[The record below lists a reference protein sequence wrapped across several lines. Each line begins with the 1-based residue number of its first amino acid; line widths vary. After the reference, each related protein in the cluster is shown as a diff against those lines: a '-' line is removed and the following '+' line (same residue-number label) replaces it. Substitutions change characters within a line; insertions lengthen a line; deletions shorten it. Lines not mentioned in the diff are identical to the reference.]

1 MPNHEI
7 KTRFRLE
14 GEQQY
19 SAAMKDAAAAQKVL
33 NAEMKLAEATFENTG
48 DAQEFAAESARILRD
63 QINEQKKAVDAAEQA
78 MKQLGSRTD
87 ENKNKFDSWQKKLLG
102 AKTQLTQ
109 LQTKLTNAQ
118 EEFGKTDEKAKE
130 TDLAKGIDF
139 ANTIKAIDGITNAIE
154 TVIKTAFR
162 AAKALW
168 DMGVD
173 AGKWAKDLTASSK
186 KLGVDP
192 ETYQSWQFATG
203 VIGMSVDDIK
213 NAWDALGNKLNSDQ
227 AGDQFRQLNE
237 DMSKIGVGLRNQ
249 QGDLKNSR
257 DLFWNV
263 VDALRAMGT
272 EAQYGETANKLF
284 GGNWRNLIPL
294 IERGSLGFH
303 ALALEGKQTATVSNE
318 NVKALA
324 EFGDKAD
331 KVNTQLN
338 TLKYDT
344 LAALA
349 PTFNQVAEAL
359 SKAISAMDEF
369 VKSEEGRA
377 ALEGLNEALS
387 GLIKSFLGE
396 DNGKETFASI
406 VNTAKEA
413 VTGFTEALAWI
424 KDHGSSVAGI
434 IMSMVGAWAG
444 LKVVKGA
451 MEMFQIGKAGVS
463 GAKNLFNGGKN
474 LLSNLFGGKSASA
487 ESLDDVAKSF
497 SDTAERFSDTA
508 DAFESAADSAKQ
520 SAEAAKSSSEA
531 AKSASESASSSSE
544 SASSSA
550 DAASSSSDAAS
561 SSSQAAESASDT
573 ASSNASA
580 ASSSA
585 DAASS
590 SADAASSS
598 ADAAASSAKSAENS
612 VTAAQNS
619 AAAAGD
625 SSAAAAASGD
635 AAALSA
641 GAADQAALSAGS
653 SAAAAD
659 QALLSAGSSAAAS
672 EQAAL
677 AAGSS
682 ATAADQAMLSAGSSA
697 EAASQSALA
706 AGSSADAAASSALAA
721 GSADAAALSAATASS
736 NAALTAGN
744 SATAA
749 IASADAA
756 ATAALTSGSALD
768 AALSAAEAAATSIE
782 TAANSAAAAAE
793 SALGAAASRAAL
805 EAELAGAA
813 AARSLAEAAAARA
826 IASANAAALGAGGAT
841 VPLLPGAGGSS
852 APALPGGSSTA
863 APVVPPVTG
872 PGTTGV
878 TMFNFG
884 SWIRQSREQLE
895 EDAEK
900 FAELY
905 QKVSADNEQAN
916 REREMA
922 RAEEERAKAIEKMA
936 AAQEFWDAVR
946 NPDMDDDEFMK
957 KYDNFARAYAGDIAE
972 FEELNQKIEEL
983 VRGGQND
990 LEDLPDDWFNVGTDA
1005 TEGLKNGLDNGLDDV
1020 EQAGKD
1026 LGSAVIDAAKDA
1038 LDEHSPSRE
1047 MEIIG
1052 GNADVGLA
1060 NGIYNRADEAIR
1072 AAQWL
1077 ADEVAATFQNALDI
1091 HSPSGVFEDFG
1102 EFTGI
1107 GYAGGVE
1114 KSIARVE
1121 QAVGK
1126 MVSAATNRPIRM
1138 LGGMPY
1144 GAAAY
1149 GVSAQAAGRS
1159 ASGVSPSDMLHVT
1172 IQVDGED
1179 LADIMAPLIN
1189 GKIGAMVQ
1197 ATKR

>member
-87 ENKNKFDSWQKKLLG
+87 ENKNKFDSWQKKLFLS
-102 AKTQLTQ
+102 KTELMN
-109 LQTKLTNAQ
+109 LERKLTNAQ

-192 ETYQSWQFATG
+192 ETYQSWQYAAG
-203 VIGMSVDDIK
+203 VIGTTVDDIK
-213 NAWDALGNKLNSDQ
+213 NGWDALGNKLNSDQ

-237 DMSKIGVGLRNQ
+237 DMSKLHVGLRNQ
-249 QGDLKNSR
+249 KGDLKNSR
-257 DLFWNV
+257 DLFWDV

-303 ALALEGKQTATVSNE
+303 ALALEGKQTASVSNE

-324 EFGDKAD
+324 EFGNKAD

-349 PTFNQVAEAL
+349 PTFNDVADAL
-359 SKAISAMDEF
+359 SKAISAMDDF
-369 VKSEEGRA
+369 VQSEEGRA
-377 ALEGLNEALS
+377 ALQGLNEALS

-413 VTGFTEALAWI
+413 VSGFTTALYWI

-434 IMSMVGAWAG
+434 IMSMVSAWAG

-451 MEMFQIGKAGVS
+451 MEMFQIGKAGVN
-463 GAKNLFNGGKN
+463 GAKNLFDGGKN
-474 LLSNLFGGKSASA
+474 LFSRLFGSKSASA

-508 DAFESAADSAKQ
+508 DAFDAAADSAKQ

-531 AKSASESASSSSE
+531 AKSASTSASSASEAAKGSSEAASSSSE
-544 SASSSA
+544 AAKGSASAAESA
-550 DAASSSSDAAS
+550 SGTAKTSSDAAS
-561 SSSQAAESASDT
+561 SSATAATNSENAAATSKEAAKGS
-573 ASSNASA
+573 ASA
-580 ASSSA
+580 AKSASETAESTAEAAGSAA
-585 DAASS
+585 DAATSS
-590 SADAASSS
+590 KEGAASSASGAASSKEAADSS
-598 ADAAASSAKSAENS
+598 ANAAADSKDAAKGSKEAAKASAGAAKESAKSALYSAASAELSKNAAASSK
-612 VTAAQNS
+612 
-619 AAAAGD
+619 
-625 SSAAAAASGD
+625 D
-635 AAALSA
+635 AALLSA
-641 GAADQAALSAGS
+641 GASWQSALSAGS
-653 SAAAAD
+653 SAAASKLAKI
-659 QALLSAGSSAAAS
+659 AAESASSAAS
-672 EQAAL
+672 
-677 AAGSS
+677 
-682 ATAADQAMLSAGSSA
+682 
-697 EAASQSALA
+697 
-706 AGSSADAAASSALAA
+706 
-721 GSADAAALSAATASS
+721 
-736 NAALTAGN
+736 
-744 SATAA
+744 
-749 IASADAA
+749 
-756 ATAALTSGSALD
+756 TSV
-768 AALSAAEAAATSIE
+768 E
-782 TAANSAAAAAE
+782 TAASSAAAAAE
-793 SALGAAASRAAL
+793 SAGGAAVSRALL
-805 EAELAGAA
+805 EEQLAGAA
-813 AARSLAEAAAARA
+813 SARALAEGAAARA
-826 IASANAAALGAGGAT
+826 IASANTAALS
-841 VPLLPGAGGSS
+841 AGGS
-852 APALPGGSSTA
+852 AGAALMTGGGPALLGDGGASA
-863 APVVPPVTG
+863 ASAASPSPVVPP
-872 PGTTGV
+872 
-878 TMFNFG
+878 
-884 SWIRQSREQLE
+884 
-895 EDAEK
+895 
-900 FAELY
+900 
-905 QKVSADNEQAN
+905 
-916 REREMA
+916 
-922 RAEEERAKAIEKMA
+922 A
-936 AAQEFWDAVR
+936 AADFFGGGFTTIFPVGKILDWSRQTADK
-946 NPDMDDDEFMK
+946 D
-957 KYDNFARAYAGDIAE
+957 RAM
-972 FEELNQKIEEL
+972 FEELNELRKYRDEMPKELSEYIQSIKDQYKQNEEL
-983 VRGGQND
+983 AKAQEEQAKSLERLKDARPLAEAYWDALRDPDSDVDDVLAKFEALRDFFRDGGLDDFNRLKEQIQD
-990 LEDLPDDWFNVGTDA
+990 LQWDNIGNLDEIKDLPDDWFNVGTDA
-1005 TEGLKNGLDNGLDDV
+1005 TEGLKNGLDDGLEEV

-1026 LGSAVIDAAKDA
+1026 LGNAVIDAAKGA

-1052 GNADVGLA
+1052 ENASVGLA
-1060 NGIYNRADEAIR
+1060 NGIYNRADEAIQ

-1077 ADEVAATFQNALDI
+1077 ADQVAATFQNALDI

-1149 GVSAQAAGRS
+1149 GASAQAAGRS

-1197 ATKR
+1197 ATRR

>member
-48 DAQEFAAESARILRD
+48 DAQEYAADSARILRD

-87 ENKNKFDSWQKKLLG
+87 ENKNKFDSWQKKLFLS
-102 AKTQLTQ
+102 KTELMN
-109 LQTKLTNAQ
+109 LERKLTNAQ

-130 TDLAKGIDF
+130 TDLAKGINF
-139 ANTIKAIDGITNAIE
+139 QNTIQAIDNITNAIE

-192 ETYQSWQFATG
+192 ETYQSWQYATG
-203 VIGMSVDDIK
+203 VIGTSVDDIK

-303 ALALEGKQTATVSNE
+303 ALALEGKQTASVSNE

-349 PTFNQVAEAL
+349 PTFNQVADAL

-531 AKSASESASSSSE
+531 AKSASTSASSASEAAKGSSEAASSSSE
-544 SASSSA
+544 AAKGSASAAESA
-550 DAASSSSDAAS
+550 SGTAKTSSDAAS
-561 SSSQAAESASDT
+561 SSATAATNSENAAVTSKEAAKGS
-573 ASSNASA
+573 ASA
-580 ASSSA
+580 AKSASETAESTAEAAGSAA
-585 DAASS
+585 DAATSS
-590 SADAASSS
+590 KEGAASSASGAASSKEAADSS
-598 ADAAASSAKSAENS
+598 ANAAADSKDAAKGSKEAAKASAGAAKESAKSALYSAASAELSKNAAASSK
-612 VTAAQNS
+612 
-619 AAAAGD
+619 
-625 SSAAAAASGD
+625 D
-635 AAALSA
+635 AALLSA
-641 GAADQAALSAGS
+641 GASWQSALSAGS
-653 SAAAAD
+653 SAAASKLANI
-659 QALLSAGSSAAAS
+659 AAESASSAAS
-672 EQAAL
+672 
-677 AAGSS
+677 
-682 ATAADQAMLSAGSSA
+682 
-697 EAASQSALA
+697 
-706 AGSSADAAASSALAA
+706 
-721 GSADAAALSAATASS
+721 
-736 NAALTAGN
+736 
-744 SATAA
+744 
-749 IASADAA
+749 
-756 ATAALTSGSALD
+756 TSV
-768 AALSAAEAAATSIE
+768 E
-782 TAANSAAAAAE
+782 TAASSAAAAAE
-793 SALGAAASRAAL
+793 SAGGAAVSRALL
-805 EAELAGAA
+805 EEQLAGAA
-813 AARSLAEAAAARA
+813 SARALAEGAAARA
-826 IASANAAALGAGGAT
+826 IASANTAALS
-841 VPLLPGAGGSS
+841 AGGS
-852 APALPGGSSTA
+852 AGAALLTGGGPALLGDGGASA
-863 APVVPPVTG
+863 ASAASPSPVVPPVTG

-1005 TEGLKNGLDNGLDDV
+1005 AGGLKNGLDNGLDDV

-1149 GVSAQAAGRS
+1149 GASAQAAGRS

>member
-14 GEQQY
+14 GEQQF
-19 SAAMKDAAAAQKVL
+19 SAAMKDAANAQKLL
-33 NAEMKLAEATFENTG
+33 NAEMNLAKATFESTG
-48 DAQEFAAESARILRD
+48 DAEEYAAESARILRD

-78 MKQLGSRTD
+78 MKQLGTRTE
-87 ENKNKFDSWQKKLLG
+87 ENGKKYDTWKGKLL
-102 AKTQLTQ
+102 
-109 LQTKLTNAQ
+109 NAQ
-118 EEFGKTDEKAKE
+118 TRLVHLEGQLKNAQTEFDNTDKKANDS
-130 TDLAKGIDF
+130 DLAKGINF
-139 ANTIKAIDGITNAIE
+139 QNTIKAIDEITGAIE

-192 ETYQSWQFATG
+192 ETYQSWQYAAG
-203 VIGMSVDDIK
+203 VIGTTVDDIK
-213 NAWDALGNKLNSDQ
+213 NGWDALGNKLNSDQ

-237 DMSKIGVGLRNQ
+237 DMSKLHVGLRNQ
-249 QGDLKNSR
+249 KGDLKNSR
-257 DLFWNV
+257 DLFWDV

-303 ALALEGKQTATVSNE
+303 ALALEGKQTASVSNE
-318 NVKALA
+318 NVKALT
-324 EFGDKAD
+324 EFGNKAD

-349 PTFNQVAEAL
+349 PTFNDVADAL
-359 SKAISAMDEF
+359 SKAISAMDDF
-369 VKSEEGRA
+369 VQSEEGRA
-377 ALEGLNEALS
+377 ALQGLNEALS

-413 VTGFTEALAWI
+413 VSGFTTALEWI
-424 KDHGSSVAGI
+424 KDNGNSVAGI
-434 IMSMVGAWAG
+434 ILSMVSAWAG

-508 DAFESAADSAKQ
+508 DAFDAAADSAKQ

-531 AKSASESASSSSE
+531 AKSASESASSASEAASSSSEAASSSSE
-544 SASSSA
+544 SASSS
-550 DAASSSSDAAS
+550 SK
-561 SSSQAAESASDT
+561 AAESASDT

-585 DAASS
+585 EAASS

-598 ADAAASSAKSAENS
+598 AEAAASSAEAAGSSA
-612 VTAAQNS
+612 TAAGNS
-619 AAAAGD
+619 E
-625 SSAAAAASGD
+625 AAAAASGD

-641 GAADQAALSAGS
+641 SAADQA
-653 SAAAAD
+653 
-659 QALLSAGSSAAAS
+659 
-672 EQAAL
+672 
-677 AAGSS
+677 
-682 ATAADQAMLSAGSSA
+682 
-697 EAASQSALA
+697 ALA

-721 GSADAAALSAATASS
+721 GS
-736 NAALTAGN
+736 
-744 SATAA
+744 
-749 IASADAA
+749 SADAA
-756 ATAALTSGSALD
+756 ASSALTAGSAADASLGALTAAGDSVLASGNSAAAALESADAAASSALASGSALD
-768 AALSAAEAAATSIE
+768 AAISAAEAAATSIE
-782 TAANSAAAAAE
+782 TAANAAASAAE
-793 SALGAAASRAAL
+793 SALGAASSRAAL

-826 IASANAAALGAGGAT
+826 IASANAAALNAAGSAGSALLNGGGQALLGAGGPALLGSGPS
-841 VPLLPGAGGSS
+841 PLALPPAGGASPGFTPTLGAGMAS
-852 APALPGGSSTA
+852 ASELLGGVASLAGFTYA
-863 APVVPPVTG
+863 
-872 PGTTGV
+872 
-878 TMFNFG
+878 
-884 SWIRQSREQLE
+884 WE
-895 EDAEK
+895 
-900 FAELY
+900 
-905 QKVSADNEQAN
+905 
-916 REREMA
+916 
-922 RAEEERAKAIEKMA
+922 KAIEARRGDQSKLVDTAEHLA
-936 AAQEFWDAVR
+936 A
-946 NPDMDDDEFMK
+946 
-957 KYDNFARAYAGDIAE
+957 
-972 FEELNQKIEEL
+972 
-983 VRGGQND
+983 
-990 LEDLPDDWFNVGTDA
+990 A
-1005 TEGLKNGLDNGLDDV
+1005 TEGDKALKAAFEEYVKTQREMEEADYAYFGGEITDKQFEEIINKATEASKAFLDMKDSEKVLDAYNSWRAGNSINNFDWILPDNWEELGLGATDGLTSGLEQGTSDV
-1020 EQAGKD
+1020 ETAAKD
-1026 LGSAVIDAAKDA
+1026 LGNAVIDAAKGA

-1052 GNADVGLA
+1052 ENASVGLA
-1060 NGIYNRADEAIR
+1060 NGIYNRADEAIQ

-1077 ADEVAATFQNALDI
+1077 ADQVAATFQNALDI

-1114 KSIARVE
+1114 KSLARVE

-1126 MVSAATNRPIRM
+1126 MVTAATSRPVQM

-1144 GAAAY
+1144 GAAYAQ
-1149 GVSAQAAGRS
+1149 SAQAAGRS
-1159 ASGVSPSDMLHVT
+1159 ASGASPSDMLHVT
-1172 IQVDGED
+1172 LQVDGED

-1189 GKIGAMVQ
+1189 GKIGAIVQ
-1197 ATKR
+1197 ATRR

>member
-33 NAEMKLAEATFENTG
+33 NAEMKLAEATFANTG
-48 DAQEFAAESARILRD
+48 DAQEYAADSARILRD

-78 MKQLGSRTD
+78 MKQLGTRTD
-87 ENKNKFDSWQKKLLG
+87 ENKGVFDKWQLKLIG
-102 AKTQLTQ
+102 AKTHLTQ
-109 LQTKLTNAQ
+109 LQTKLTNTQ

-130 TDLAKGIDF
+130 TDLAKGINF
-139 ANTIKAIDGITNAIE
+139 QNTIQAIDNITNAIE

-192 ETYQSWQFATG
+192 ETYQSWQYATN
-203 VIGMSVDDIK
+203 VIGTSIDDIK
-213 NAWDALGNKLNSDQ
+213 NGWDALGNKLNSDQ

-237 DMSKIGVGLRNQ
+237 DMSKLHVGLRNQ
-249 QGDLKNSR
+249 KGDLKNSR
-257 DLFWNV
+257 DLFWDV

-303 ALALEGKQTATVSNE
+303 ALALEGEQTAAVSNE

-359 SKAISAMDEF
+359 SKAISAMDDF
-369 VKSEEGRA
+369 VQSEEGRA
-377 ALEGLNEALS
+377 ALQGLNEALS

-413 VTGFTEALAWI
+413 VSGFTNALSWI
-424 KDHGSSVAGI
+424 KDNGNAVAGI
-434 IMSMVGAWAG
+434 VRSMVYAWLG
-444 LKVVKGA
+444 LKTLKGVLEFTHLTKEGVNFTKGA
-451 MEMFQIGKAGVS
+451 INGT
-463 GAKNLFNGGKN
+463 KNIF
-474 LLSNLFGGKSASA
+474 SRLFGSKSASA

-497 SDTAERFSDTA
+497 SDTAERFSSTA
-508 DAFESAADSAKQ
+508 DTFESAANTAKE

-544 SASSSA
+544 
-550 DAASSSSDAAS
+550 AASSSSQAAESSSQAAESSSDTASSSASAAESSAETASSSAEAAS
-561 SSSQAAESASDT
+561 SSSEAASSSSQAAESSSQAAESASDT

-580 ASSSA
+580 AESSA
-585 DAASS
+585 EAASS

-598 ADAAASSAKSAENS
+598 AEAAE
-612 VTAAQNS
+612 
-619 AAAAGD
+619 
-625 SSAAAAASGD
+625 
-635 AAALSA
+635 
-641 GAADQAALSAGS
+641 
-653 SAAAAD
+653 
-659 QALLSAGSSAAAS
+659 
-672 EQAAL
+672 
-677 AAGSS
+677 
-682 ATAADQAMLSAGSSA
+682 SSA
-697 EAASQSALA
+697 EAADSAADA
-706 AGSSADAAASSALAA
+706 AANSKDAAKGSKEAAKASAGASWESAKSSLYSAIAAESSKSAAASSALAA
-721 GSADAAALSAATASS
+721 GSAMDAAISA
-736 NAALTAGN
+736 G
-744 SATAA
+744 
-749 IASADAA
+749 
-756 ATAALTSGSALD
+756 
-768 AALSAAEAAATSIE
+768 EAAATSIE

-793 SALGAAASRAAL
+793 SALGAATSRALL
-805 EAELAGAA
+805 EEQLAGAA
-813 AARSLAEAAAARA
+813 SARALAEGAAARA
-826 IASANAAALGAGGAT
+826 IASANTAALS
-841 VPLLPGAGGSS
+841 AGGS
-852 APALPGGSSTA
+852 AGAALLTGGGPALLGDGGASA
-863 APVVPPVTG
+863 ASAASPSPVVPP
-872 PGTTGV
+872 
-878 TMFNFG
+878 
-884 SWIRQSREQLE
+884 
-895 EDAEK
+895 
-900 FAELY
+900 
-905 QKVSADNEQAN
+905 
-916 REREMA
+916 
-922 RAEEERAKAIEKMA
+922 A
-936 AAQEFWDAVR
+936 AADFFGGGFTTILPIGKILDWSRQTADK
-946 NPDMDDDEFMK
+946 D
-957 KYDNFARAYAGDIAE
+957 RAM
-972 FEELNQKIEEL
+972 FEELNELRKYRDEMPKELSEYIQSIKDQYKQNEEL
-983 VRGGQND
+983 AKAQEEQAASLERLKDARPLAEAYWDALRDPDADVDDVLAKFEALRDLFRGGGLDDFNRLKEQIED
-990 LEDLPDDWFNVGTDA
+990 LRWDNIGNLEEIKDLPDDWFNVGTDA
-1005 TEGLKNGLDNGLDDV
+1005 TEGLKNGLDDGLEEV

-1026 LGSAVIDAAKDA
+1026 LGTAVIDAAKGA

-1052 GNADVGLA
+1052 ENASVGLA
-1060 NGIYNRADEAIR
+1060 NGIYNRADEAIQ

-1077 ADEVAATFQNALDI
+1077 ADQVAATFQNALDI

-1114 KSIARVE
+1114 KSLARVE

-1126 MVSAATNRPIRM
+1126 MVSAATTRPVQM

-1144 GAAAY
+1144 GAAYAQ
-1149 GVSAQAAGRS
+1149 SAQSAGRS

-1172 IQVDGED
+1172 LQVDGED

-1189 GKIGAMVQ
+1189 GRIGAIVQ
-1197 ATKR
+1197 ATRR